1 MKRLAVLVFLA
12 LAAATPAAAG
22 GVELTTH
29 VARPARAQPCAVPL
43 AQVLAMIART
53 TPGTHLDTDRGDF
66 GGRPAYF
73 VRWKTTD
80 GRVIIFI
87 VDADSG
93 QILSRQG
100 G

>member
-1 MKRLAVLVFLA
+1 MKRFAVLAVLM
-12 LAAATPAAAG
+12 LAAATPAAA

-29 VARPARAQPCAVPL
+29 VARPVPRIQSCAVPL

-80 GRVIIFI
+80 GRVVIFI

>member
-1 MKRLAVLVFLA
+1 MKRFAVLAVLT
-12 LAAATPAAAG
+12 LAAASPAAA

-29 VARPARAQPCAVPL
+29 ARPIPRVLSCAVPL

-53 TPGTHLDTDRGDF
+53 TPGTHLDTNRGDF

-80 GRVIIFI
+80 GRVVIFI

>member
-1 MKRLAVLVFLA
+1 
-12 LAAATPAAAG
+12 
-22 GVELTTH
+22 
-29 VARPARAQPCAVPL
+29 
-43 AQVLAMIART
+43 LAMIART

-73 VRWKTTD
+73 VRWKTSD
-80 GRVIIFI
+80 GRVIIFV